1 MKTNTSHPV
10 VAFYTALAA
19 VIGDETF
26 VESSA
31 QALEKQFSEIMPRRE
46 DMTMKFFREAY
57 DEYHDNAQDLDLMEQ
72 LAEQAF
78 EDLAPHMHDVNARK
92 AFRRLAEMSGT
103 YEIQDLYSHVSN
115 VRFLGKDK
123 DGMAVV
129 TLVVNSYRELQNLLK
144 NPRDGAVE
152 VGHLSVSV

>member
-1 MKTNTSHPV
+1 MKTNTSHPL

-31 QALEKQFSEIMPRRE
+31 QALEKQFSEIMPKRE

-57 DEYHDNAQDLDLMEQ
+57 EEYQGPGDLDLMEQ

-78 EDLAPHMHDVNARK
+78 EDLAPYMHDINARE
-92 AFRRLAEMSGT
+92 AFRHLMEMSGT
-103 YEIQDLYSHVSN
+103 GEVQDLYSHVSN

-129 TLVVNSYRELQNLLK
+129 TLVVNSYRELQDLLK
-144 NPRDGAVE
+144 NPGGATVE
-152 VGHLSVSV
+152 VGHLSTSV